1 MTEQSIALYNTKG
14 SSDKVYQV
22 QLKPEGD
29 GWVVEFQNGR
39 RGGNLRSGRKTTAP
53 VDYAS
58 ALEVYTKLVES
69 KKDGGYT
76 PDESGVAY
84 VGTDKEGR
92 VTGYD
97 PQLLNSV
104 SLERLLELAD
114 TGEWLIQT
122 KHDGERRGISH
133 TPDGAEYS
141 NRKGLRVPVQESVA
155 NDVDL
160 LSACHFAPLSLDC
173 EDMGDHVI
181 VFDVTDFE
189 GKSIANR
196 SFEERTAALTLVRSA
211 ILDSDIM
218 SIKVDMPREA
228 PRGADMIAYLD
239 ERRAARDEGIVMK
252 RKTSVYAPGRPSREG
267 DAIKYK
273 FVERATV
280 RVQAA
285 SKTKRSVSLEVLDN
299 GQWTGVGNCTVPA
312 NQDIPKKGALIDVEY
327 LYAYP
332 GGSLFQPVLIGQRS
346 DLEVSA
352 ATISQL
358 KMKT

>member
-1 MTEQSIALYNTKG
+1 
-14 SSDKVYQV
+14 
-22 QLKPEGD
+22 
-29 GWVVEFQNGR
+29 
-39 RGGNLRSGRKTTAP
+39 
-53 VDYAS
+53 
-58 ALEVYTKLVES
+58 
-69 KKDGGYT
+69 
-76 PDESGVAY
+76 
-84 VGTDKEGR
+84 
-92 VTGYD
+92 
-97 PQLLNSV
+97 
-104 SLERLLELAD
+104 
-114 TGEWLIQT
+114 
-122 KHDGERRGISH
+122 
-133 TPDGAEYS
+133 
-141 NRKGLRVPVQESVA
+141 
-155 NDVDL
+155 
-160 LSACHFAPLSLDC
+160 
-173 EDMGDHVI
+173 
-181 VFDVTDFE
+181 
-189 GKSIANR
+189 
-196 SFEERTAALTLVRSA
+196 
-211 ILDSDIM
+211 
-218 SIKVDMPREA
+218 MPREA

-239 ERRAARDEGIVMK
+239 ERRAAGDEGIVMK
-252 RKTSVYAPGRPSREG
+252 RRTSVYAPGRPSREG